1 MTSKIE
7 TPPTP
12 LTRILD
18 SIDRGHARAADRLH
32 TARNAVRD
40 LLERGLDRAE
50 AVVEALRGGLDKADK
65 RAADGIIHA
74 QSVVGSALVNGANN
88 PPPPPPPEY
97 RPRRVVVE
105 EPETVVVR
113 ERRGPICHYERRK
126 EWLGDGEFTY
136 RRVEVCE

>member
-1 MTSKIE
+1 MSTNGSFTMIRAGAAALAA
-7 TPPTP
+7 TLVLGAVAPASARDQTGA
-12 LTRILD
+12 IL
-18 SIDRGHARAADRLH
+18 
-32 TARNAVRD
+32 
-40 LLERGLDRAE
+40 
-50 AVVEALRGGLDKADK
+50 GGL
-65 RAADGIIHA
+65 AAGM
-74 QSVVGSALVNGANN
+74 VGGALIAGANQ